1 MLQEAS
7 SAGLRFEVAPSNCR
21 RRPSEPFEP
30 PEKFHEKATV
40 EIKRWN
46 DCVASNG
53 EAICL
58 KRYDPQQLIKGM
70 YACFVEVNSEYRVIG
85 VGE

>member
-1 MLQEAS
+1 MRWVSGDTCCLTVT
-7 SAGLRFEVAPSNCR
+7 LR

-40 EIKRWN
+40 EIARWKE
-46 DCVASNG
+46 CVASSG
-53 EAICL
+53 EAACL

-70 YACFVEVNSEYRVIG
+70 YAGFVEVIYGPS
-85 VGE
+85 